1 LWTICGRGSQRRGHR
16 PRRRD
21 PFGSERG
28 AVCIRVRACGRHR
41 LQRPPLQRGRGD
53 VVRTCSVAAAI
64 FVGGRVA
71 SREGGRACS
80 RAFSRPPL
88 SLAAAAAPCARA
100 RCSWRPSFSVPAA
113 GTRPFLDEGA
123 AGGGLPH
130 LFGGRSLHKR
140 PPFAR
145 CPRGVGLC
153 EVRPLRQHGSSR
165 AASDLKNGAPARSA
179 AVLPYVPTHAG
190 RR

>member
-1 LWTICGRGSQRRGHR
+1 MWAGSQRRGQP
-16 PRRRD
+16 PRGCD
-21 PFGSERG
+21 PFGAEKG

-41 LQRPPLQRGRGD
+41 RQQPPLQRGRGD
-53 VVRTCSVAAAI
+53 VERSCFIAAVI
-64 FVGGRVA
+64 FVRGRAA
-71 SREGGRACS
+71 SREGGRSCP

-88 SLAAAAAPCARA
+88 LLAAAAAPYARE
-100 RCSWRPSFSVPAA
+100 RCSWRPSSSVPAA
-113 GTRPFLDEGA
+113 GTRPFLDTGA
-123 AGGGLPH
+123 AGGGVPH
-130 LFGGRSLHKR
+130 LFGGRSVHKR

-153 EVRPLRQHGSSR
+153 EDRPLRQHGFSC
-165 AASDLKNGAPARSA
+165 AASDLKNAAPARSA